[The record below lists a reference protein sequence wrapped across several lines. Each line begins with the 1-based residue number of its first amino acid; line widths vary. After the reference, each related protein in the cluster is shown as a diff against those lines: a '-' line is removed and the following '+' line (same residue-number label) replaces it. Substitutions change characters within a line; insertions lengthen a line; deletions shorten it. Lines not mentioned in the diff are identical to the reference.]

1 MATPGRKISEGRCI
15 FKGSGSATL
24 TILGY
29 QSWKQFLKCNDR
41 ALTYEEATDI
51 EYAADYQ
58 NFNVKG
64 VIRVDWPD
72 VTIEFNM
79 DTFISA
85 LCVCVCVCVCVC
97 MCM

>member
-1 MATPGRKISEGRCI
+1 MATTGRKFSEGRCI
-15 FKGSGSATL
+15 FKGSGNATL

-29 QSWKQFLKCNDR
+29 KSWKQFLKCNDR
-41 ALTYEEATDI
+41 ILTHEEAIDI

-79 DTFISA
+79 DKFISA
-85 LCVCVCVCVCVC
+85 LCVCVLCVL
-97 MCM
+97 